1 MSGFRKNTFTELR
14 RYASITTFAVFGAAS
29 TLTACAHAPNVAA
42 ANVSAGHL
50 AAPSSAR
57 PFRLSGTAE
66 GAIQVD
72 RDERSASFVYH
83 SAPTGSEVGVWQ
95 GRGRAKKPGA
105 AAVLN
110 REDYTEL
117 MFILEGGVVLAE
129 PNGPEISL
137 TKGDAVIVP
146 RGVPYY
152 WRLPEGQW
160 VKKVDVILDQAKGGP
175 PLAYAHIL
183 KMDASGPPGIG
194 LDEVEG
200 VAAGHTYYEV
210 PQGGSAG
217 VWKTGPYVGGAA
229 FAPKSYSEVMIF
241 LRGEGELLQKDKST
255 IAFHA
260 GDVVFVPKGASYQ
273 WRSKDVQK
281 FWVMFDETPSKTE

>member
-1 MSGFRKNTFTELR
+1 MSGFTFSV
-14 RYASITTFAVFGAAS
+14 ATFALVAGAAS
-29 TLTACAHAPNVAA
+29 MLTACAHAPNIAE
-42 ANVSAGHL
+42 ANVSAGRL
-50 AAPSSAR
+50 AASSSPR

-66 GAIQVD
+66 GAIHADQ
-72 RDERSASFVYH
+72 DERSASFVYH

-95 GRGRAKKPGA
+95 GHGRAKKADA
-105 AAVLN
+105 APVLN

-160 VKKVDVILDQAKGGP
+160 VKKVDVILDQGKSVAAP
-175 PLAYAHIL
+175 MPYTHIL
-183 KMDASGPPGIG
+183 RMDASGPSGVG

-200 VAAGHTYYEV
+200 STAGHTYYEV

-217 VWKTGPYVGGAA
+217 VWKTAPYVGGAA
-229 FAPKSYSEVMIF
+229 FAPKNYSEVMMF
-241 LRGEGELLQKDKST
+241 LHGEGELLQKDGSKL
-255 IAFHA
+255 AFHA

-281 FWVMFDETPSKTE
+281 FWVMFDEEPSKN